1 MTWHLS
7 TVTRMNFVVKVDTA
21 EGAKAASNGALPAS
35 EVYSM
40 RTAAQLDSMSAKI
53 DKI

>member
-1 MTWHLS
+1 MWVILTWHLS

-21 EGAKAASNGALPAS
+21 EGAKADSNGALPAS

-40 RTAAQLDSMSAKI
+40 RTANSWTPCRPR
-53 DKI
+53 